1 MPSTFFGLNI
11 AYSGLTA
18 SSVALNTTGNNIANV
33 ETKGY
38 SRQTVSQQAYDALR
52 TFTTYGCAGAG
63 VDTIAIERIRDEF
76 YDVKYWN
83 NNTSLGEQDIKQ
95 YYMEEI
101 ENYFVDDET
110 TAGFTTIFNEMYDS
124 LAEVKKNSGDTTTIT
139 QFLGYAKN
147 MTDYFNNLAG
157 NLQKVQTD
165 TNSEMKIQ
173 ADQINSIAAQ
183 VATLNKQINVIEIS
197 GVTANE
203 LRDQRALLVD
213 KLSEIVDVEVSET
226 PVYDVNNPDR
236 VTGANRFMVTIAGG
250 QTLVDTNE
258 YNTLVC
264 KARSV
269 DERVNQSDVD
279 GLYDIKWSNGSD
291 FGMYS
296 ANLGGTLKG
305 LIAIRDGNNTA
316 NFNGEVLS
324 IGSTL
329 IGATTYQTVTID
341 APAEY
346 LGDINKSTLPEN
358 GGVIT
363 VGNKQLKFDSWT
375 FDEATSRYTF
385 VLSDSN
391 TTELNANHIGLES
404 KVGASIQYQGVPYYM
419 QQMNEWVRTFSE
431 TFNGLLTQADSVDG
445 YGNAAT
451 ALFTGINGTAT
462 AEYDMSTE
470 SYYKITALNFT
481 ISSAM
486 VADAQKFATHTGAS
500 EGSSKYDVI
509 DDLIDLKTNKDKM
522 NFRGS
527 SSSEFLQCVL
537 SDVAINA
544 SNANTFYL
552 NYTNLSS
559 TINTQRLSVSG
570 VDQDE
575 EALNLVKYQNSYT
588 LASKMIQT
596 LTECYDRLILQTGV

>member
-18 SSVALNTTGNNIANV
+18 SSAALNTTGNNIANV

-38 SRQTVSQQAYDALR
+38 SRQVVTQQAYDALR

-83 NNTSLGEQDIKQ
+83 NNTELGEYDIKQ

-101 ENYFVDDET
+101 ENYFVDDDT
-110 TAGFTTIFNEMYDS
+110 TSGFTTIFNEMYDA
-124 LAEVKKNSGDTTTIT
+124 LAEVKKNSGDTTTVS
-139 QFLGYAKN
+139 QFLGSAQN
-147 MTDYFNNLAG
+147 LTDYFNSLAG

-165 TNSEMKIQ
+165 TNSEIKIQ
-173 ADQINSIAAQ
+173 TDSMNSIAAQ
-183 VATLNKQINVIEIS
+183 ISTLNKQINVIEIS
-197 GVTANE
+197 GTTANE

-213 KLSEIVDVEVSET
+213 ELSAIVDVEVTET
-226 PVYDVNNPDR
+226 PVYDTNNPDR
-236 VTGANRFMVTIAGG
+236 VTGANRFVVTIAGG

-258 YNTLVC
+258 YNTLTC
-264 KARSV
+264 KARSTS
-269 DERVNQSDVD
+269 EKVNQSDVD

-305 LIAIRDGNNTA
+305 LLAIRDGNNTA
-316 NFNGEVLS
+316 NFNGSVS
-324 IGSTL
+324 GIGTS
-329 IGATTYQTVTID
+329 GANQTVTVAVTAD
-341 APAEY
+341 Y
-346 LGDINKSTLPEN
+346 LKDMNKSTLPES
-358 GGVIT
+358 GGVIN
-363 VGNKQLKFDSWT
+363 VGNKLLKFESWT
-375 FDEATSRYTF
+375 FDETTSSYTF
-385 VLSDSN
+385 VLSTSN
-391 TTELNANHIGLES
+391 TTELNTNNVGQEA
-404 KVGASIQYQGVPYYM
+404 KVGSSVDYQGVPYYM
-419 QQMNEWVRTFSE
+419 QQMNEWVRSFSE
-431 TFNGLLTQADSVDG
+431 AFNEILTQTDSVDG
-445 YGNAAT
+445 YGNAADI
-451 ALFTGINGTAT
+451 LFTGINGTGT
-462 AEYDMSTE
+462 AEYDVPTD
-470 SYYKITALNFT
+470 SYYNITALNFT
-481 ISSAM
+481 ISDAM
-486 VADAQKFATHTGAS
+486 IADAKKLATHTGAS

-509 DDLIDLKTNKDKM
+509 DDLIDLKTNKDEFT
-522 NFRGS
+522 FRGTAAG
-527 SSSEFLQCVL
+527 EFLQCIL

-559 TINTQRLSVSG
+559 TINIQRLSVSG
-570 VDQDE
+570 VDKDE

-596 LTECYDRLILQTGV
+596 LTECYDRLILETGV

>member
-18 SSVALNTTGNNIANV
+18 SSAALNTTGNNIANV

-38 SRQTVSQQAYDALR
+38 SRQAVTQQAYDALR

-83 NNTSLGEQDIKQ
+83 NNTTLGEYDIKQ
-95 YYMEEI
+95 YYMEGI
-101 ENYFVDDET
+101 ENYFVDDED
-110 TAGFTTIFNEMYDS
+110 TAGFTTIFNEMYDA

-139 QFLGYAKN
+139 QFLGFAKN
-147 MTDYFNNLAG
+147 LTDYFNNLAG

-165 TNSEMKIQ
+165 TNSEIKIQ
-173 ADQINSIAAQ
+173 VDSMNSLAAQ
-183 VATLNKQINVIEIS
+183 IATLNKQINVIEVS
-197 GVTANE
+197 GSTANE
-203 LRDQRALLVD
+203 LRDQRSLLID
-213 KLSEIVDVEVSET
+213 KLSSIVDVEVTET
-226 PVYDVNNPDR
+226 PVYDTNNPDR
-236 VTGANRFMVTIAGG
+236 VTGANRYVVTIAGG

-258 YNTLVC
+258 YNTLMC
-264 KARSV
+264 EARSTS
-269 DERVNQSDVD
+269 EKVNQSDVD

-316 NFNGEVLS
+316 NFNGSVS
-324 IGSTL
+324 AIGTSGTN
-329 IGATTYQTVTID
+329 QTVTIEATAD
-341 APAEY
+341 Y
-346 LGDINKSTLPEN
+346 LKDLNKSTLPEN
-358 GGVIT
+358 GGVIN
-363 VGNKQLKFDSWT
+363 VGNKLLNFDSWT
-375 FDEATSRYTF
+375 FDEATNSYTF
-385 VLSDSN
+385 TLSNSN
-391 TTELNANHIGLES
+391 ATQLNANYINREA
-404 KVGASIQYQGVPYYM
+404 KVGASINYQGVPYYM
-419 QQMNEWVRTFSE
+419 QQMNEWIRSFSE
-431 TFNGLLTQADSVDG
+431 AFNEALTQVDSVDG
-445 YGNAAT
+445 YGNPADI
-451 ALFTGINGTAT
+451 LFTGVNGTGT
-462 AEYDMSTE
+462 GEYDVSTE
-470 SYYKITALNFT
+470 GYYNVTALNFT
-481 ISSAM
+481 ISEAII
-486 VADAQKFATHTGAS
+486 ADAQKFATHTGAS

-509 DDLIDLKTNKDKM
+509 DDLIDLKTNKDEFS
-522 NFRGS
+522 FRGS
-527 SSSEFLQCVL
+527 SAGEFLQCIL

-559 TINTQRLSVSG
+559 TIETQRLSVSG

>member
-18 SSVALNTTGNNIANV
+18 SSAALNTTGNNIANV

-38 SRQTVSQQAYDALR
+38 SRQVVTQQAYDALR

-83 NNTSLGEQDIKQ
+83 NNTELGEYDIKQ

-101 ENYFVDDET
+101 ENYFVDDDT
-110 TAGFTTIFNEMYDS
+110 TSGFTTIFNEMYDA
-124 LAEVKKNSGDTTTIT
+124 LAEVKKNSGDTTTVS
-139 QFLGYAKN
+139 QFLGSAQN
-147 MTDYFNNLAG
+147 LTDYFNSLAG

-165 TNSEMKIQ
+165 TNSEIKIQ
-173 ADQINSIAAQ
+173 TDSMNSIAAQ
-183 VATLNKQINVIEIS
+183 ISTLNKQINVIEIS
-197 GVTANE
+197 GTTANE

-213 KLSEIVDVEVSET
+213 ELSAIVDVEVTET
-226 PVYDVNNPDR
+226 PLYDTNNPDR
-236 VTGANRFMVTIAGG
+236 VTGANRFVVTIAGG

-258 YNTLVC
+258 YNTLTC
-264 KARSV
+264 KARSTS
-269 DERVNQSDVD
+269 EKVNQSDVD

-305 LIAIRDGNNTA
+305 LLAIRDGNNTA
-316 NFNGEVLS
+316 NFNGSVS
-324 IGSTL
+324 GIGTS
-329 IGATTYQTVTID
+329 GANQTVTVAVTAD
-341 APAEY
+341 Y
-346 LGDINKSTLPEN
+346 LKDMNKSTLPES
-358 GGVIT
+358 GGVIN
-363 VGNKQLKFDSWT
+363 VGNKLLKFESWT
-375 FDEATSRYTF
+375 FDETTSSYTF
-385 VLSDSN
+385 VLSTSN
-391 TTELNANHIGLES
+391 TTELNTNNVGQEA
-404 KVGASIQYQGVPYYM
+404 KVGSSVDYQGVPYYM
-419 QQMNEWVRTFSE
+419 QQMNEWVRSFSE
-431 TFNGLLTQADSVDG
+431 AFNEILTQTDSVDG
-445 YGNAAT
+445 YGNAADI
-451 ALFTGINGTAT
+451 LFTGINGTGT
-462 AEYDMSTE
+462 AEYDVPTD
-470 SYYKITALNFT
+470 SYYNITALNFT
-481 ISSAM
+481 ISDAM
-486 VADAQKFATHTGAS
+486 IADAKKLATHTGAS

-509 DDLIDLKTNKDKM
+509 DDLIDLKTNKDEFT
-522 NFRGS
+522 FRGTAAG
-527 SSSEFLQCVL
+527 EFLQCIL

-559 TINTQRLSVSG
+559 TINIQRLSVSG
-570 VDQDE
+570 VDKDE

-596 LTECYDRLILQTGV
+596 LTECYDRLILETGV

>member
-18 SSVALNTTGNNIANV
+18 SSAALNTTGNNIANV

-38 SRQTVSQQAYDALR
+38 SRQTVTQQAYDALR

-83 NNTSLGEQDIKQ
+83 NNTTLGEYDIKQ
-95 YYMEEI
+95 YYMESI
-101 ENYFVDDET
+101 ENYFVDDED
-110 TAGFTTIFNEMYDS
+110 TAGFTTIFNEMYDA

-139 QFLGYAKN
+139 QFLGFAKN
-147 MTDYFNNLAG
+147 LTDYFNNLAG

-165 TNSEMKIQ
+165 TNSEIKIQ
-173 ADQINSIAAQ
+173 VDSMNSLAAQ
-183 VATLNKQINVIEIS
+183 IATLNKQINVIEVS
-197 GVTANE
+197 GSTANE
-203 LRDQRALLVD
+203 LRDQRTLLVD
-213 KLSEIVDVEVSET
+213 KLSSIVDVEVTET
-226 PVYDVNNPDR
+226 PVYDTNNPDR
-236 VTGANRFMVTIAGG
+236 VTGANRYVVTIAGG

-264 KARSV
+264 EARSTS
-269 DERVNQSDVD
+269 EKVNQSDVD

-305 LIAIRDGNNTA
+305 LIAVRDGNNTA
-316 NFNGEVLS
+316 NFNGSVSS
-324 IGSTL
+324 IGTSGTN
-329 IGATTYQTVTID
+329 QTVTIAVTAD
-341 APAEY
+341 Y
-346 LGDINKSTLPEN
+346 LKDLNKSTLPEN
-358 GGVIT
+358 GGVIN
-363 VGNKQLKFDSWT
+363 VGNKLLNFDSWT
-375 FDEATSRYTF
+375 FDETTNSYTF
-385 VLSDSN
+385 TLSNSN
-391 TTELNANHIGLES
+391 TTQLNTNYVGREA
-404 KVGASIQYQGVPYYM
+404 KVGASINYQGVPYYM
-419 QQMNEWVRTFSE
+419 QQMNEWIRSFSE
-431 TFNGLLTQADSVDG
+431 AFNEVLTQTDSVDG
-445 YGNAAT
+445 YGNAADI
-451 ALFTGINGTAT
+451 LFTGVNGTGT
-462 AEYDMSTE
+462 GEYDVPTD
-470 SYYKITALNFT
+470 SYYNITALNFT
-481 ISSAM
+481 ISEAII
-486 VADAQKFATHTGAS
+486 ADAQKLATHTGAS

-509 DDLIDLKTNKDKM
+509 DDLIDLKTNKDEFS
-522 NFRGS
+522 FRGS
-527 SSSEFLQCVL
+527 SAGEFLQCIL

-559 TINTQRLSVSG
+559 TIETQRLSVSG
-570 VDQDE
+570 VDKDE